1 MCMKESQFFE
11 TQTMSSRIKAS
22 IVSEYFPKYCKI
34 IINKHRPKQLRYIDL
49 FAGPGRYEDGNA
61 STPILIAQNCFK
73 DEYLRNNVRFIFND
87 NTYAKQL
94 KTNFLK
100 EFPVGSFAI
109 PPFFGNKTVGDNQK
123 ISDFLIKN
131 THEGKCNES
140 PSLLFIDPFGYKG
153 IETNVLAQFLKN
165 WGNELFLFIN
175 TKRIHPALENEK
187 FEPLMIDLFP
197 TTYESIKRDRK
208 FKSTTPERLQLI
220 IDNLGKEYQKILGG
234 SLYYTA
240 FRFQEEDIDTT
251 SHYILHLTKGKRGF
265 DLIKTIY
272 NDFANVGTIFDGV
285 NTYTF
290 DVKQFNNPITE
301 LFDVKAMNIDN
312 LKHQI
317 YTNYKGRKISAYD
330 LFEEHQITGNYC
342 RKHYTDAL
350 RSLVEENKVDA
361 EFTDQKQHYVSVLI
375 SKECILTF
383 L

>member
-1 MCMKESQFFE
+1 MKESQFFE
-11 TQTMSSRIKAS
+11 VQTMSSRVKAS
-22 IVSEYFPKYCKI
+22 IVSEYFPQYCKI

-73 DEYLRNNVRFIFND
+73 DLYLRNHVRFIFND
-87 NTYAKQL
+87 NTYSFQL
-94 KTNFLK
+94 EENFTK
-100 EFPVGSFAI
+100 EFPDGTFAI
-109 PPFFGNKTVGDNQK
+109 KPFFGDKTVGEHQK

-131 THEGKCNES
+131 THIGKHNEY

-165 WGNELFLFIN
+165 WGNEIFLFIN

-187 FEPLMIDLFP
+187 FEPLMRDLFP
-197 TTYESIKRDRK
+197 STYETIKKDRK
-208 FKSTTPERLQLI
+208 FKATTPERLQLI
-220 IDNLGKEYQKILGG
+220 IDNLGKEYQRILGG
-234 SLYYTA
+234 MVYYTA

-290 DVKQFNNPITE
+290 DVKQYKNPINE

-312 LKHQI
+312 LKLQI
-317 YTNYKGRKISAYD
+317 YNQYQGCKISAFD
-330 LFEEHQITGNYC
+330 LFEEHQTTGIYC
-342 RKHYTDAL
+342 RRHYTEAL
-350 RSLVEENKVDA
+350 RLLKNEGKLDAVFIDNKH
-361 EFTDQKQHYVSVLI
+361 HYVSVLI
-375 SKECILTF
+375 SKDCILTF
-383 L
+383 Q

>member
-1 MCMKESQFFE
+1 MKESQFFE
-11 TQTMSSRIKAS
+11 AQTMSSRIKAS

-73 DEYLRNNVRFIFND
+73 DDYLRRNVRFIFND
-87 NTYAKQL
+87 NTHATQL
-94 KTNFLK
+94 KENFTK
-100 EFPVGSFAI
+100 EFPDGSFTI
-109 PPFFGNKTVGDNQK
+109 KPFFGDKTVGEHQK
-123 ISDFLIKN
+123 ISEFLIKN
-131 THEGKCNES
+131 THIGKHNEF

-165 WGNELFLFIN
+165 WGNEIFLFIN

-187 FEPLMIDLFP
+187 FEPLMRDLFP
-197 TTYESIKRDRK
+197 TTYEDIKRDRK

-234 SLYYTA
+234 TVYYTA

-290 DVKQFNNPITE
+290 DVKHYNNPIEE
-301 LFDVKAMNIDN
+301 LFDIKAMNIDN
-312 LKHQI
+312 LKQQI
-317 YTNYKGRKISAYD
+317 YSQYKGRTISAFD
-330 LFEEHQITGNYC
+330 LFEEHQTTGNYC

-350 RSLVEENKVDA
+350 RSLKDDGKLEAK
-361 EFTDQKQHYVSVLI
+361 FTDQKQHYVSVLI

-383 L
+383 H